1 MLTYHSRFLLNI
13 FLIVK
18 LPFHVLHN
26 LIQIVTFLPNFDMAL
41 TIPVCH
47 KYLES
52 GAISLL
58 TLVNSVSWG
67 LVHMTH
73 NRYFLNGWMTELGA
87 FMSLVTRDMFSR
99 SFSKY

>member
-1 MLTYHSRFLLNI
+1 MLTYHSRFFLNI

-18 LPFHVLHN
+18 LPCHVLHN
-26 LIQIVTFLPNFDMAL
+26 LIQTVTFLPNFDMAL

-58 TLVNSVSWG
+58 TLVNSVPIMGSS
-67 LVHMTH
+67 TH
-73 NRYFLNGWMTELGA
+73 DTQQVFLKWMN
-87 FMSLVTRDMFSR
+87 D
-99 SFSKY
+99 